1 MRNILYRIRQWIF
14 SLTLRLFEH
23 VSGDV
28 YEGEDSLLKVS
39 AICKENNI
47 NNIFLLTTAGTLKRK
62 TIDHLFVSLDENN
75 IKYTIYSDITP
86 DPTIDCVEKGL
97 AFYLENN
104 CQGFVC
110 IGGGSVID
118 CGKAIAAR
126 VARPNKTIPQMKG
139 ILKVFKKIPL
149 LIAIPTTAGT
159 GSEVTAAAVVTDE
172 RNGTHYKYPISDF
185 CLIPRY
191 AILDPKLTISLP
203 AKMTVTTGMDAL
215 THAMEA
221 YTNLFASKYVQEKA
235 LAACDLIFNNIDIV
249 AKEPTNL
256 IARNNM
262 LIGSMYAGVAFTN
275 NFVGNVHAIAHA
287 IGGIYGVSHGEANSI
302 LLAPI
307 LKYYGET
314 IEDKFAKIADYC
326 NIAGDNNKQKA
337 QNVIKRIE
345 EIRDNNSIDK
355 TFSQLDEKDYNEIID
370 RAISEANPSYPVPM
384 IFNGDDI
391 KNVLNMVKE

>member
-1 MRNILYRIRQWIF
+1 MINIIYRIRQWIF

-23 VSGDV
+23 ISPSI
-28 YEGEDSLLKVS
+28 YEGADSLLKVND
-39 AICKENNI
+39 ICKENNI
-47 NNIFLLTTAGTLKRK
+47 KHIFLLTTPGTLKRK
-62 TIDHLFVSLDENN
+62 TIDHLFTALDNN
-75 IKYTIYSDITP
+75 DIKYTIYSEVPP
-86 DPTIDCVEKGL
+86 DPTIEFIEKGL
-97 AFYLENN
+97 TLYIENK
-104 CQGFVC
+104 CEAFVC
-110 IGGGSVID
+110 VGGGSVID

-139 ILKVFKKIPL
+139 LLKVFKKLPI
-149 LIAIPTTAGT
+149 LIAVPTTAGT

-203 AKMTVTTGMDAL
+203 AKMSVTTGMDAL
-215 THAMEA
+215 THAIEA
-221 YTNLFASKYVQEKA
+221 YTNLFVSKYVEEKA
-235 LAACDLIFNNIDIV
+235 LAACDLLFNNIDIV
-249 AKEPTNL
+249 AKDPTNL

-262 LIGSMYAGVAFTN
+262 LLGSMYAGVAFTN

-314 IEDKFAKIADYC
+314 IEDKLVKIADYC
-326 NIAGDNNKQKA
+326 NIGGIDNKQKA
-337 QNVIKRIE
+337 LNVIKRIE
-345 EIRDNNSIDK
+345 EIRDNNSIGK
-355 TFSQLDEKDYNEIID
+355 TFAKLDEKDYNEIIE
-370 RAISEANPSYPVPM
+370 RALSEANPSYPVPV
-384 IFNGDDI
+384 ILNSIDV
-391 KNVLNMVKE
+391 KNILNMVKE